1 VDTRRFRSAS
11 RRWSLFI
18 ATSVVLALPTVEGW
32 AAASV
37 GTAAG
42 PIQGVEDGPG
52 RHPILIG
59 RAVLPWETLAAGPP
73 AGAAV
78 PSANGVTFPRPSQ
91 PVEGFS
97 SMVSGRSAGEYLAME
112 DNGFGSKAN
121 SADFLI
127 RAYYL
132 RPNFKTSSGGQGTV
146 EVGDFVSFRDPWH
159 KMPRAIVNEGTED
172 RLLTGADM
180 DPESLQRGNS
190 GDLWVGDEFGPWVM
204 HFDASGRLVDPPYG
218 VPGIKSPNNPTLGG
232 AVPTQPN
239 SRGFEAMAI
248 SPNGEYLYPALEGAT
263 IAEPDKTLH
272 NVYEFSIR
280 DREFTDRKVEYRTEE
295 DSPLIA
301 DMWGVGGHRVVLIE
315 RDLGSGL
322 NATHRAIYLA
332 DLRHTDTSGILDK
345 TQLVDLTAIPDP
357 DLLSLPPLHDGDVG
371 LGDPFRITCES
382 VETVHQVADDRLLV
396 ACDNNLPN
404 SGRNP
409 TRPDDN
415 EFVLL
420 KVPSLTD

>member
-1 VDTRRFRSAS
+1 
-11 RRWSLFI
+11 LFI
-18 ATSVVLALPTVEGW
+18 AAAVALALPTVPGG
-32 AAASV
+32 AAASS
-37 GTAAG
+37 GTAAS
-42 PIQGVEDGPG
+42 PIPSLEDGQDRRPA
-52 RHPILIG
+52 LIG
-59 RAVLPWETLAAGPP
+59 RAVLPWDTLAPGPP
-73 AGAAV
+73 AGAAL
-78 PSANGVTFPRPSQ
+78 PSANGVTFPRPAQ

-97 SMVSGRSAGEYLAME
+97 SMVSGRSPGEYLAME

-132 RPNFKTSSGGQGTV
+132 RPSFKTPSGGPGTV
-146 EVGDFVSFRDPWH
+146 EVSDFVSFRDPWH
-159 KMPRAIVNEGTED
+159 KMPGAIVNESTED
-172 RLLTGADM
+172 RLLTGADI
-180 DPESLQRGNS
+180 DPESLQRGRN

-204 HFDASGRLVDPPYG
+204 HFDASGRLLDPPYG

-232 AVPTQPN
+232 AAPTQPN

-248 SPNGEYLYPALEGAT
+248 SPNGQYLYPALEGAT
-263 IAEPDKTLH
+263 LAEPDKTLH
-272 NVYEFSIR
+272 NVYEFSIP
-280 DREFTDRKVEYRTEE
+280 DRQFTDRTVEYRTEN

-301 DMWGVGGHRVVLIE
+301 DMGGVGGHRVVLIE

-332 DLRHTDTSGILDK
+332 DLRQIDASGILDK
-345 TQLVDLTAIPDP
+345 NQLVDLTAVPDP
-357 DLLSLPPLHDGDVG
+357 GLVSLPALHDGDVG
-371 LGDPFRITCES
+371 LGDPFRVTCES
-382 VETVHQVADDRLLV
+382 VETVHQVADDQLLV

-415 EFVLL
+415 EFVLIE
-420 KVPSLTD
+420 VPS